1 MTIGYTFSPNAQL
14 VWRATDAH
22 TKTITLVNTGTDD
35 IWVEVDPPVAPT
47 TDDFQW
53 PAQTSLRIA
62 GKPQNGPASAFQ
74 RVIVPPTPRTGL
86 GLRTGEV
93 RFRIKDSYGQLVE
106 DKPIALRNDATAK
119 IEFGDVAVTMFTF
132 DPTGDDLSG
141 EGEFVELTNL
151 TNRILD
157 FAGSTLSQTVFSPT
171 TPGQPRPAGRLEAL
185 VTFAAD
191 AASIDFRNDCMLPPM
206 ATLRILT
213 RGLRSNEGPATVPNF
228 RQRLY
233 LGRGSAVWNN
243 TGDRCVLTNEFGDS
257 VCAQGYGTEALA
269 GPNGPIAP
277 VTPQTPSVLT
287 PPGQRQTVLLPTPFF
302 VFANAAMHFPPVFQ
316 LQDGDLVT
324 ITTNEDALV
333 AAWLG
338 SAGTPTGTI
347 KLDPLGPL
355 ILPSGAR
362 LAAFFARWI
371 EPAVLATE
379 ILPSIFA
386 RHSTP
391 DQFNLIGAPE
401 GGLIGQIGNSGPFF
415 IGRGTS
421 FIARL
426 GVPAPLRLGVNDID
440 GAHLNNLGVFVAT
453 VSVQR

>member
-22 TKTITLVNTGTDD
+22 PKTITLVNTGTDD

-86 GLRTGEV
+86 GLRTGEI
-93 RFRIKDSYGQLVE
+93 RFRIKDNSGRVAE

-132 DPTGDDLSG
+132 DPAGDDLSG

-171 TPGQPRPAGRLEAL
+171 TPGQPPPAGRLVEL
-185 VTFAAD
+185 FKFAAD
-191 AASIDFRNDCMLPPM
+191 AARIDFQNDCLLPPM

-243 TGDRCVLTNEFGDS
+243 SGDRCLLTNEFGDY

-277 VTPQTPSVLT
+277 ITPQTPPVPT
-287 PPGQRQTVLLPTPFF
+287 PPGQRQTALLPTPFF
-302 VFANAAMHFPPVFQ
+302 VFANAEMPFPPVFQ

-324 ITTNEDALV
+324 VTTNEDALV

-347 KLDPLGPL
+347 KLDPAGPL

-362 LAAFFARWI
+362 LAAFGGRWI
-371 EPAVLATE
+371 DPAVLAAE
-379 ILPSIFA
+379 IPPSIFA
-386 RHSTP
+386 PRSNP
-391 DQFNLIGAPE
+391 DQFNLIGAPV
-401 GGLIGQIGNSGPFF
+401 GGLIGQIGNFDPFF

-426 GVPAPLRLGVNDID
+426 GDPAPLKLGVNDIS
-440 GAHLNNLGVFVAT
+440 GAHWNNLGVFVAT

>member
-1 MTIGYTFSPNAQL
+1 MAIEYTFSPNAQL
-14 VWRATDAH
+14 ALRATDTH
-22 TKTITLVNTGTDD
+22 PKTITLVNTGTDD
-35 IWVEVDPPVAPT
+35 IWVEVDPPVARTP
-47 TDDFQW
+47 DDFQW
-53 PAQTSLRIA
+53 SAQTRLQIV
-62 GKPQNGPASAFQ
+62 GKPQGGQASAFQ
-74 RVIVPPTPRTGL
+74 RTIIPPTPRAGL

-93 RFRIKDSYGQLVE
+93 GFRISDNAGRLVE
-106 DKPIALRNDATAK
+106 DKRITLRNDAMSK
-119 IEFGDVAVTMFTF
+119 IAFGDVAVTMFTF
-132 DPTGDDLSG
+132 NPVGDDLSG

-151 TNRILD
+151 TNRTLD
-157 FAGSTLSQTVFSPT
+157 FAGSTLHQMVFPGA
-171 TPGQPRPAGRLEAL
+171 TPGQRRPAGRMDAL
-185 VTFAAD
+185 VKFAAD
-191 AASIDFRNDCMLPPM
+191 AAKIDFRNDCLLPPM
-206 ATLRILT
+206 ATLRVLT
-213 RGLRSNEGPATVPNF
+213 RGLHSNEGPATVPNF

-233 LGRGSAVWNN
+233 LGLRNAVWNN
-243 TGDRCVLTNEFGDS
+243 TGDRCSLYNEFGDI
-257 VCAQGYGTEALA
+257 VCSQGYGTEALTA
-269 GPNGPIAP
+269 PNGPTAP
-277 VTPQTPSVLT
+277 VTPQTPPILT

-362 LAAFFARWI
+362 LAAFFATWI
-371 EPAVLATE
+371 EPAVLAAE

-386 RHSTP
+386 PHSTP
-391 DQFNLIGAPE
+391 NQFNLIGAPE
-401 GGLIGQIGNSGPFF
+401 GGLIGQIGNSRPFF

-421 FIARL
+421 FTARL
-426 GVPAPLRLGVNDID
+426 NVPAPLQLGVNDIG